1 MPTDDDFYRVLQV
14 DPSADPDVIEA
25 AYKRLARK
33 YHPDHNGGDIRA
45 EERMKRINEAFRVL
59 GRADLRA
66 DYDARSGARLPELEI
81 APAEVV
87 LRAFDPSAREIN
99 FSVRLSQVGGPPFD
113 PSIHRID
120 LTLAPPWHLADVHW
134 HWSRDRLPADVD
146 FTLAFGDGVLEP
158 GATLSGNI
166 DLTVTAR

>member
-1 MPTDDDFYRVLQV
+1 MRYRQSQQDFAACCAESLSALPVDTWWEDWMRQADRLLDD
-14 DPSADPDVIEA
+14 
-25 AYKRLARK
+25 
-33 YHPDHNGGDIRA
+33 
-45 EERMKRINEAFRVL
+45 
-59 GRADLRA
+59 
-66 DYDARSGARLPELEI
+66 PELVDI
-81 APAEVV
+81 VYRAMLQRRPQSRTRGRLSTPAEVV
-87 LRAFDPSAREIN
+87 LRALDPGAHEIN

-134 HWSRDRLPADVD
+134 HWSRDSLPADVD